1 MRCNCV
7 KCDYNEDNF
16 CKSPDYVGIGEKG
29 ECTQMF
35 IRGVTLAEKFNT
47 LRKNMDEA
55 YNTFDSNPTQ
65 YSSDRYGMALREFQ
79 DFCVTAVERLIEQ
92 RPDVASAAIWED

>member
-7 KCDYNEDNF
+7 RCDYNEDNY
-16 CKSPDYVGIGEKG
+16 CKSPDYVGISEKG

-35 IRGVTLAEKFNT
+35 IRGVTLIDKFNS

-55 YNTFDSNPTQ
+55 YRVFNEDPTQ
-65 YSSDRYGMALREFQ
+65 ANSDNYGMALREFQ
-79 DFCVTAVERLIEQ
+79 DFCVMVVEELIEQ

>member
-7 KCDYNEDNF
+7 KCDYNEGNF
-16 CKSPDYVGIGEKG
+16 CKSPDYVGINEKG
-29 ECTQMF
+29 ECTQMLLL
-35 IRGVTLAEKFNT
+35 GKTLAEKFNT

-65 YSSDRYGMALREFQ
+65 HSSDIYGMALREFQ
-79 DFCVTAVERLIEQ
+79 DFCVNVVEELIKQ
-92 RPDVASAAIWED
+92 RPDIANSAIVED